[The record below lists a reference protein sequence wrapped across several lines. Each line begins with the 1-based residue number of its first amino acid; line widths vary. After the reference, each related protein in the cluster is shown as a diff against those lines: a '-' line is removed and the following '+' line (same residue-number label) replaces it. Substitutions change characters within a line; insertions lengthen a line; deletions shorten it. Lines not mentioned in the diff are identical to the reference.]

1 MNRKLKKIMIGTA
14 IASAVFTSTMT
25 PTFANTVTHRVGT
38 GDTLWIIS
46 QKYQVSLE
54 EIYQLNPQ
62 YRNNSA
68 INVGDVVNVPAK
80 QQQTTYTVQQND
92 TPWIISN
99 KFKISLKDFL
109 KANGLKEG
117 QHIYPGQ
124 KVLIPAASNSAMTY
138 TVQNNDTPWIIS
150 NKFKVNL
157 NDFLQINGLREG
169 QHIYPGQ
176 TVTIP
181 TSSGVTPPA
190 SNTTPPNSSSSPSK
204 SYVTHTVKNGDNL
217 WDLSIQYGIPFKEL
231 QDVNGLR
238 DNHVLRL
245 GDRLTIPVYHI
256 PVKSTPGPQYGE
268 LLDWW
273 TEAQY
278 VIPIG
283 KVFIVEDFY
292 TGRKWTMKRTIGANH
307 ADVEPLTARDA
318 AIMKEVWGGN
328 YSWNR
333 RPVIVEVDGR
343 RLAASASAMPH
354 DVQYINNNNF
364 QGHSDLYF
372 SNSTRHVDGKRDDAH
387 QKNVL
392 IAAGR

>member
-1 MNRKLKKIMIGTA
+1 MNKKFKKIIIGTA
-14 IASAVFTSTMT
+14 IASTVLTSTMT
-25 PTFANTVTHRVGT
+25 SAFANPLTHRVAA

-54 EIYQLNPQ
+54 EIYRLNPQ
-62 YRNNSA
+62 YRNNTA
-68 INVGDVVNVPAK
+68 INAGDVVKVPTK

-99 KFKISLKDFL
+99 KFKVSLNDFL
-109 KANGLKEG
+109 KINGLREG

-124 KVLIPAASNSAMTY
+124 RMLIPSTSSNTSTY

-150 NKFKVNL
+150 NKFNVSLKEFL
-157 NDFLQINGLREG
+157 NANGLKEG

-181 TSSGVTPPA
+181 STSGAVPPA
-190 SNTTPPNSSSSPSK
+190 SNPTPPTSSTPSK
-204 SYVTHTVKNGDNL
+204 SYITHTVKNGDNL
-217 WDLSIQYGIPFKEL
+217 WTLSIQYGIPFKEL
-231 QDVNGLR
+231 QNVNGLR
-238 DNHVLRL
+238 DNHVLRI
-245 GDRLTIPVYHI
+245 GDRLTIPVHHI

-278 VIPIG
+278 VVPIG
-283 KVFIVEDFY
+283 KVFIVEDFH
-292 TGRKWTMKRTIGANH
+292 TGRRWSMKRTIGANH

-354 DVQYINNNNF
+354 DIQYINNNNF

-372 SNSTRHVDGKRDDAH
+372 SNSTRHVDGKRDEAH
-387 QKNVL
+387 QRNVL